1 MSSVL
6 FWMHPRMATPEAQ
19 ARTRA
24 FARVLGPYLV
34 IVPGLIVAKL
44 PEVVPLASAFFSNPA
59 LVFIMGALMVFG
71 GIVVIAN
78 HQFWRGASAILIS
91 LFGWILALRG
101 LALLLAPKLYE
112 RATVASEGSAP
123 LIRLGFGLIVLAGLK
138 LTYDGWFARPPT
150 QR

>member
-1 MSSVL
+1 MA
-6 FWMHPRMATPEAQ
+6 ATPEAQ

-34 IVPGLIVAKL
+34 IVPGLVVAKL

-101 LALLLAPKLYE
+101 LALLLAQQLYE
-112 RATVASEGSAP
+112 RATMASEGSAP

-138 LTYDGWFARPPT
+138 LTCDGWLARPPT